1 MIPSVLRTSFLA
13 GLAVI
18 ALASPSYAQSGG
30 GGGGSGGGASGGA
43 GGSTGSGGAGAS
55 RGTAAPSATTGPGR
69 SAPSSS
75 TTGRGTTSG
84 TATPNPALNS
94 NPAASGQTA
103 IPTPD
108 VGSGQSAA
116 PGSAASKGDG
126 NTPQTGS
133 SGTRATNRGNFPDPS
148 PNTQTQANSP
158 IDRSATQQPSST
170 SGGVSRREGARG
182 SDLKSCIE
190 TWDSGTH
197 ITKAR
202 WREICSRTLGAASR

>member
-1 MIPSVLRTSFLA
+1 MTISALRSSLLA

-30 GGGGSGGGASGGA
+30 GGGGGGSGGG
-43 GGSTGSGGAGAS
+43 GSGGSAAGSGGAS
-55 RGTAAPSATTGPGR
+55 RGTASPGATTGTGR
-69 SAPSSS
+69 GTG

-94 NPAASGQTA
+94 NPAAAGQTA
-103 IPTPD
+103 VPTPD

-116 PGSAASKGDG
+116 PGSATSKGDG
-126 NTPQTGS
+126 NTPQTG
-133 SGTRATNRGNFPDPS
+133 GAGVRATNRGNFPDPS

-158 IDRSATQQPSST
+158 SDRSATQQPSST
-170 SGGVSRREGARG
+170 SGGFSRREGARG
-182 SDLKSCIE
+182 ADMKSCMD
-190 TWDSGTH
+190 TWDKGTH

>member
-1 MIPSVLRTSFLA
+1 MTTSLRSSLLA

-30 GGGGSGGGASGGA
+30 GGGSSGSA
-43 GGSTGSGGAGAS
+43 GGSAAGSGGATRGSAS
-55 RGTAAPSATTGPGR
+55 PTTGTGTGT
-69 SAPSSS
+69 S

-94 NPAASGQTA
+94 NPAAAGQTA
-103 IPTPD
+103 VPTPD

-116 PGSAASKGDG
+116 PGSATSKGDG
-126 NTPQTGS
+126 NTPQTG
-133 SGTRATNRGNFPDPS
+133 GAGVRATNRGNFPDPS

-158 IDRSATQQPSST
+158 SDRSATQQPSST
-170 SGGVSRREGARG
+170 SGGFSRREGARG
-182 SDLKSCIE
+182 ADMKSCMD
-190 TWDSGTH
+190 TWDKGTH